1 MPMTCAEHENKM
13 KSPAVCELLPLRDL
27 PDGDNVM
34 VRTNGAFV
42 AGYELRGILGY
53 FATDDDRNQTKAMLE
68 ALFRSVPDVSMRVQF
83 RYEISEHLG
92 DLLNNYIVEQ
102 RASQPE
108 VARLD
113 MHRLSLWREKERSGY
128 FFENRLHVYYIWDPR
143 IHAKLYHSVEQNRRL
158 GGFTLSQRKAIQRTR
173 KEHETCLAEFESIL
187 RGVEGSM
194 EAAGLGGR
202 RLDTQELFE
211 ELKHAQHPLRRD
223 RRPYIPGESMIEYRS
238 ARDQAADANILN
250 ETETYLNIDGYLYG
264 VVSLKELPDATFPG
278 MLQNFS
284 TLGFPVVIS
293 GQIVIPDQVKVL
305 KSYKKRLQ
313 KMTAAQKDAN
323 GNFKSNPEAEVAQA
337 QLMQVQRDIISSSL
351 KTAKLSLSVVVR
363 TSRPAVTMRDL
374 EQSERELANRTQEVL
389 NAFTHMNGAK
399 AVAETIAKRRIFL
412 GTLPGLGEADKRDQD
427 MLTSNVADLVP
438 VEMPWMGTRR
448 SPLILFETPYR
459 QLIPF
464 SMFDPDLS
472 DANGLLMAKS
482 GGGKTLAAQQM
493 LLMAARAN
501 PLISI
506 LERGDSYQPLV
517 ELMGGEM
524 IEMSLDSDQTINPWD
539 LPKGEDRPSNDQI
552 SFLKNL
558 TRHMLGENTPPDLD
572 IDLLDSVLLE
582 AIGSTYKRC
591 SAKTSNPIPLFGD
604 LAAELAHWQDRDRN
618 QKINAMAQMASTKL
632 RAWVDEGPYAR
643 LFDRPTTV
651 ELNNPWLYFNVE
663 KLKDDPRL
671 ERAMSLLIA
680 HTATYRASGITGR
693 PSIVLLDECWALLES
708 PILASVVVQLF
719 RTARKRNASV
729 WGISQTPED
738 FVGTPDRPNEH
749 GAGIVKNAT
758 TKIIGK
764 QPGDMTALREHVH
777 LNETALNQIK
787 TFAHP
792 KKGHSAEFLIA
803 IGEKAESTHA
813 IRIVPSPVDYWITTT
828 YARERIYRKW
838 WMKTNASMAKIDA
851 YEKLAERFP
860 RGLADLAPLKEEL
873 SGEIQ
878 EVLAQ

>member
-1 MPMTCAEHENKM
+1 MPMTQAEHDR
-13 KSPAVCELLPLRDL
+13 SLRAPAVCELLPLRDL
-27 PDGDNVM
+27 PMGDNIM

-42 AGYELRGILGY
+42 AGYELTGVLSY
-53 FATDDDRNQTKAMLE
+53 FATDEDRNQNKSMLE
-68 ALFRSVPDVSMRVQF
+68 ALFRSVPDVSMRIQF
-83 RYEISEHLG
+83 RYEISERLN
-92 DLLNNYIVEQ
+92 DLLDRYIGEERTEQ
-102 RASQPE
+102 SE
-108 VARLD
+108 VMALD
-113 MHRLSLWREKERSGY
+113 SHRLRMWRQKEQNGY
-128 FFENRLHVYYIWDPR
+128 FFENRLHVYFIWDPR
-143 IHAKLYHSVEQNRRL
+143 NHARLYHSSQRNHSFR
-158 GGFTLSQRKAIQRTR
+158 GFTLSQTKAIQRAR
-173 KEHETCLAEFESIL
+173 MEHEAYLAEFESIL
-187 RGVEGSM
+187 RGIEGSM
-194 EAAGLGGR
+194 EAATLGPR
-202 RLDTQELFE
+202 RLKTQDLFE
-211 ELKHAQHPLRRD
+211 ELKHAQHPTRRD
-223 RRPYIPGESMIEYRS
+223 CRPYVPGEEMIEYRS
-238 ARDQAADANILN
+238 AREQAADSSILN

-278 MLQNFS
+278 MLKGFS
-284 TLGFPVVIS
+284 TLGFPIVVS
-293 GQIVIPDQVKVL
+293 AQITIPDQVKVL

-313 KMTAAQKDAN
+313 KMTAAQRDVD
-323 GNFKSNPEAEVAQA
+323 GNFKLNPEAEVAQA
-337 QLMQVQRDIISSSL
+337 QLIQVQRDIISSSL

-363 TSRPAVTMRDL
+363 TSQPAVTLRDL

-399 AVAETIAKRRIFL
+399 AVAETIAKRRIFV
-412 GTLPGLGEADKRDQD
+412 GTLPGMEEADKRDQD
-427 MLTSNVADLVP
+427 MLTLNVADLVP
-438 VEMPWMGTRR
+438 VEMPWTGTRR

-517 ELMGGEM
+517 ELMGGQM

-539 LPKGEDRPSNDQI
+539 LPPGETTPSNDQI

-572 IDLLDSVLLE
+572 IDLLDGVLLE
-582 AIGSTYKRC
+582 AIAATYKRC
-591 SAKTSNPIPLFGD
+591 SAKTSTPIPLFGD

-618 QKINAMAQMASTKL
+618 QKINAIAQLSATKL
-632 RAWVDEGPYAR
+632 RAWVDEGPYAQ

-651 ELNNPWLYFNVE
+651 QLNNPWLYFNVE

-680 HTATYRASGITGR
+680 HTATYRASGATGQ

-708 PILASVVVQLF
+708 PILAGVVVQLF

-738 FVGTPDRPNEH
+738 FVGTPDRPNEY

-777 LNETALNQIK
+777 LNDTALNQIK
-787 TFAHP
+787 TFAQP

-803 IGEKAESTHA
+803 IGEKAESTHT

-828 YARERIYRKW
+828 YARERAFRKW
-838 WMKTNASMAKIDA
+838 WLRQHQQLPLIEA
-851 YEKLAERFP
+851 YEELAGKYP
-860 RGLADLAPLKEEL
+860 RGLAELGPLPVEL
-873 SGEIQ
+873 SGEMQ
-878 EVLAQ
+878 QVVGR